1 MGSGFNAR
9 IALVAVTAGLALTAS
24 TAPALAGT
32 VKYDLNGPA
41 GVVHEHTEKGNV
53 EVEEIGVDFDGL
65 GALTGWN
72 TKRDGTGRSYS
83 VGEDVVGDVTL
94 FAQYA
99 DGTMLAADLV
109 EVGGKT
115 YYYADGKAQTG
126 FISVAGL
133 GGHDSA
139 LAYFD
144 PSSGGAMVKASTGEK
159 ATWLEVDGKSYLADE
174 DGALVGTATPA
185 KDDDAIKTF
194 SGSTRYKDAGGR
206 YYLFASDG
214 SQKTGLV
221 ELAGEKFLFT
231 GAADGAHA
239 GNMVMDTLVDA
250 AAAGTGV
257 AGANVYPTED
267 GLAVGLVDVA
277 RGSQTAKY
285 WFGADGVSSAG
296 WHKAEING
304 KACWVH
310 TSLDGRVT
318 AVSDSDP
325 EAVKVDREHLGGAES
340 VENVSALSAVD
351 ETHAAGLGEAI
362 KAYMASVSPNSKFTL
377 SVADGSTNELVGA
390 TVTFSPA
397 ADTARRDK
405 LSFVWGE
412 NGQAYGWRVEKTE
425 TEATPN
431 PDAGKDDN
439 TDKGKDDNTG
449 AGKDD
454 NTGAGK
460 DDDTDKGKDDNTDKG
475 DKGDG
480 GAGTGAG
487 ETPVEHGGTAD
498 DGTNVTLADKQAGTS
513 NSSDDLPQ
521 TGVPAVAAALAAG
534 GTAAAAFAGGK
545 LVWGGQR
552 GEADEE

>member
-9 IALVAVTAGLALTAS
+9 IALAAVTAGLALTAS
-24 TAPALAGT
+24 AAPALAGT

-185 KDDDAIKTF
+185 KDDDATKTF

-239 GNMVMDTLVDA
+239 GNMVTDTLVDA

-318 AVSDSDP
+318 AASDSDP

-351 ETHAAGLGEAI
+351 ETHATGLGAAI

-397 ADTARRDK
+397 ADTVRRDK

-425 TEATPN
+425 TEATPSA
-431 PDAGKDDN
+431 DAGKDDSA
-439 TDKGKDDNTG
+439 D

-454 NTGAGK
+454 SADAGK
-460 DDDTDKGKDDNTDKG
+460 DDS
-475 DKGDG
+475 
-480 GAGTGAG
+480 AGTGAG
-487 ETPVEHGGTAD
+487 ETPAEHGGTAD
-498 DGTNVTLADKQAGTS
+498 DGTNITLADKQAGTS
-513 NSSDDLPQ
+513 NSSGDLPR

-545 LVWGGQR
+545 LAWGGQR